1 VSGVLTSA
9 KTLLVKVPAITL
21 IFWII
26 KILSTTVGE
35 TLADY
40 LNSNLG
46 LGDNGTIYTMVDVL
60 ALLMIAQFSFKK
72 YIPAIYWTSIVAI
85 STLGTLI
92 TDNMH
97 TNFGWVNWQLTILF
111 GSVLLVVFAVWW
123 LQERTLSIKTI
134 DTRKR

>member
-1 VSGVLTSA
+1 MTSA

-40 LNSNLG
+40 LNETLG
-46 LGDNGTIYTMVDVL
+46 LGDNGTIYTMVGVL
-60 ALLMIAQFSFKK
+60 AVLMITQFSFRK
-72 YIPAIYWTSIVAI
+72 YIPAIYWASIVAI
-85 STLGTLI
+85 STVGTLI

-97 TNFGWVNWQLTILF
+97 NNYGWENWQLTILF
-111 GSVLLVVFAVWW
+111 GSVLVAVFS
-123 LQERTLSIKTI
+123 LDIITPTIMTIRTNTPIPI
-134 DTRKR
+134 